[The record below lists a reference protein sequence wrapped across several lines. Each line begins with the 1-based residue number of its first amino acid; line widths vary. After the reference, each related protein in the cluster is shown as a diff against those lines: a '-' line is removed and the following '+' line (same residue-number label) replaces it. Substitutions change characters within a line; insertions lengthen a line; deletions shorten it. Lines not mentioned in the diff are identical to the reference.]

1 METIKTIDTSITST
15 DSLNDFQELHDMLYV
30 KIKSLANG
38 DGGRLDMA
46 IIRILI
52 ESAMVI
58 VEQLKDNNGKLFTGP
73 EKRRIVVMVSKW
85 VVSDLAKEKVI
96 DAKIAEDVC
105 NGIDLMGGVAV
116 DLAVAGAKNL
126 FNVGQEMVL
135 KKREKNKLEGKKP
148 SCCGFL

>member
-1 METIKTIDTSITST
+1 MEIMEDVKTPITSK
-15 DSLNDFQELHDMLYV
+15 DSLNDFQELHDMLYL

-46 IIRILI
+46 IVRILI

-85 VVSDLAKEKVI
+85 VISDLAKEKVI
-96 DAKIAEDVC
+96 DAKIASDVC

-116 DLAVAGAKNL
+116 DLAIAGAKNL
-126 FNVGQEMVL
+126 FNVGQELVL
-135 KKREKNKLEGKKP
+135 EKREKNRLEGKKP